1 VDSQH
6 EAGYDDG
13 VAIESIPSAC
23 QFRVHDLA
31 ADFHVRVVRPMPALS
46 RELDTEVE
54 RLWQQAASRVDAG
67 GAGTLFNGRVFS
79 ADLITPHLI
88 AGHLTEFRRIV
99 AQMER
104 PALFKALRLRP
115 LAVCGVL
122 YCLDGVVF
130 ARRHASAVY
139 QAGMWQLPP
148 AGSVDGHA
156 VDADGTVALNRQLLD
171 ELREE
176 LGLAAA
182 DVDAPRPICIVEHPG
197 SHVSDFGMALRCR
210 LDGPA
215 ILAAHAERGNQEYQ
229 TVRILR
235 REQLARFITDN
246 GLLIVPPAP
255 VFLRRAGLL

>member
-1 VDSQH
+1 MDGQD
-6 EAGYDDG
+6 EAGYDER
-13 VAIESIPSAC
+13 VPIESIPSVC
-23 QFRVHDLA
+23 QLRVHDLA
-31 ADFHVRVVRPMPALS
+31 EDFHVRVVRPMPALS
-46 RELDTEVE
+46 RELDAEVE
-54 RLWQQAASRVDAG
+54 RLWQRAASRVAAG
-67 GAGTLFNGRVFS
+67 GGGTLFNGLVFS

-88 AGHLTEFRRIV
+88 AGHLAEFRRIV

-104 PALFKALRLRP
+104 PALFKTLRLRP
-115 LAVCGVL
+115 LAVCGVVS
-122 YCLDGVVF
+122 CVDGVVI

-176 LGLAAA
+176 LGLASV
-182 DVDAPRPICIVEHPG
+182 DVDAPRPLCIVEHPG
-197 SHVSDFGMALRCR
+197 SHVSDFGMALQCR

-229 TVRILR
+229 TVCILR
-235 REQLARFITDN
+235 REELARFVADT
-246 GLLIVPPAP
+246 GALIVPPAP